1 MTLHICHGRQPFF
14 RCQPRHYH
22 CGHGGG
28 NNYGTIFNVT
38 NNCCGGH
45 TSGWNSFLTGAGFG
59 LTNWLSG
66 FMGMGGFG
74 MNMNPWAGMFQMAAP
89 FGFQGNGW
97 WNTSGG
103 SDKSEENSKDYDKY
117 AGDKNAG
124 NDDTPELRR
133 LTDKFNTLEKHGTKG
148 EKLNSDLA
156 ELKGELKEL
165 INNPKDEANKDD
177 DIKLYEDLLNRIKD
191 YENKLN
197 EIPDSHIDESGKKE
211 KKTPAKLVDPNAV
224 TVNRKDYEG
233 SLPTITNMANF
244 SDFTE
249 ADLDH
254 LKANGVVAAWDIP
267 GFDNTPQVKK
277 VNGDVLCSVDIKT
290 LQIKLKD
297 ANLSS
302 EVTYEFQGIS
312 NGKYVFKDINPEN
325 GDQYYLL
332 QYTVKEDDNN
342 KKEFYLMQYDGM
354 PGADSKA
361 HSRN

>member
-45 TSGWNSFLTGAGFG
+45 TSGWNSLLVGASYG

-103 SDKSEENSKDYDKY
+103 SDKSEESSKDYDKY

-133 LTDKFNTLEKHGTKG
+133 LTDKFNTLVEYGTKG
-148 EKLNSDLA
+148 DKLNDDLA
-156 ELKGELKEL
+156 KLKAELDGL
-165 INNPKDEANKDD
+165 IKNPKDEANKTD
-177 DIKLYEDLLNRIKD
+177 DIELYKDLLNRIKD

-197 EIPDSHIDESGKKE
+197 EIPDSHIDESDKKHLE
-211 KKTPAKLVDPNAV
+211 NQGDPDAKKV
-224 TVNRKDYEG
+224 TVNRKNYDG
-233 SLPTITNMANF
+233 SLPNITNMDGF

-249 ADLDH
+249 ADLND
-254 LKANGVVAAWDIP
+254 LTVNGVVAAWDIP
-267 GFDNTPQVKK
+267 GFENTPQVRK
-277 VNGDVLCSVDIKT
+277 VNGDGSWSVNKET

-302 EVTYEFQGIS
+302 DVTYEFQGIS
-312 NGKYVFKDINPEN
+312 NGKYVFKDISTTGET
-325 GDQYYLL
+325 QLYLL
-332 QYTVKEDDNN
+332 QYQLNN
-342 KKEFYLMQYDGM
+342 GKKEFYLMQYDGM
-354 PGADSKA
+354 SGAGSQA
-361 HSRN
+361 HSSK

>member
-45 TSGWNSFLTGAGFG
+45 TSGWNSFLTGAGYG

-74 MNMNPWAGMFQMAAP
+74 MNMMNPWAGMFQMAAP

-103 SDKSEENSKDYDKY
+103 SDKSEESSKDYDKY

-124 NDDTPELRR
+124 NADTPELRR

-148 EKLNSDLA
+148 EKLNSDLV
-156 ELKGELKEL
+156 ELKDELKKL
-165 INNPKDEANKDD
+165 IDKPKDEANIDD
-177 DIKLYEDLLNRIKD
+177 DKKLYKDLLNRIIA
-191 YENKLN
+191 YEKTLN
-197 EIPDSHIDESGKKE
+197 EIPVSHKVESDKNE
-211 KKTPAKLVDPNAV
+211 KKHLENQGDLDAKKV
-224 TVNRKDYEG
+224 TVNRKNYDG
-233 SLPTITNMANF
+233 SLPNKTNMGNF
-244 SDFTE
+244 NDFTE
-249 ADLDH
+249 NDFDD
-254 LKANGVVAAWDIP
+254 LKANRVVAAWDIP
-267 GFDNTPQVKK
+267 GSEQTPPVRNVDGNTC
-277 VNGDVLCSVDIKT
+277 DVEDKDGII
-290 LQIKLKD
+290 QIKLKD
-297 ANLSS
+297 GSLD
-302 EVTYEFQGIS
+302 VTYEFQGKS
-312 NGKYVFKDINPEN
+312 GNKYVFKDMTTKHGE
-325 GDQYYLL
+325 QLYLL
-332 QYTVKEDDNN
+332 QYKLNGD

-354 PGADSKA
+354 SGANLKA